1 MGIIPGIA
9 EYLYNSFNELGFLFL
24 ASSLR
29 WWVMSIALGRL
40 DRVEDW
46 EESEGIAWE
55 ESILIVDRRAIE
67 FGRGGSW

>member
-1 MGIIPGIA
+1 
-9 EYLYNSFNELGFLFL
+9 
-24 ASSLR
+24 
-29 WWVMSIALGRL
+29 MSIALGRL

-67 FGRGGSW
+67 FGRGGLW